1 MKNIVKNTLLVF
13 AGFVLSMTLITV
25 FAEDVRTSVTKV
37 LNDTGIITTET
48 FITEEK
54 AVEIA
59 KAQAGEETT
68 VVEVKLDKDDKEFEI
83 KLVSELYK
91 YEIEI
96 HAVSGLVK
104 DMEKELIDDDST
116 VAQLLSREAV
126 IAIARTV
133 VGDATLVEFELD
145 DDDHPPYYE
154 LEFKGNGREYELKI
168 DALSGAILQSKV
180 ELDDDDDDDDDDGRR
195 DDDDD
200 MDDDDDEDDDEDDDS
215 ADDDDGDDDD
225 DEQ

>member
-13 AGFVLSMTLITV
+13 AGLVLSMTLITV

-48 FITEEK
+48 FISQEE
-54 AVEIA
+54 AIAIA
-59 KAQAGEETT
+59 KAQTTEETT
-68 VVEVKLDKDDKEFEI
+68 VVEVKLDRDDKEFEI

-91 YEIEI
+91 YEIEV

-104 DMEKELIDDDST
+104 NVEKELLDDDSPVT
-116 VAQLLSREAV
+116 QYLSKEAV

-133 VGDATLVEFELD
+133 VGDATLVEIEFD

-168 DALSGAILQSKV
+168 DAVSGAVLESKV
-180 ELDDDDDDDDDDGRR
+180 ELDDDDDDDDEI

-200 MDDDDDEDDDEDDDS
+200 DDDDDDSDDDDDDDDDSDEEDDDEEDDN
-215 ADDDDGDDDD
+215 
-225 DEQ
+225 